1 MNFIINNCTCN
12 KVSLKP
18 CKNVKFRK
26 ISVFLFYIRNQVFI
40 LKLQLSKVIQCF
52 FIKLQLLK
60 EMQ

>member
-26 ISVFLFYIRNQVFI
+26 ISVFLFYIRNQRFI
-40 LKLQLSKVIQCF
+40 LELQLSKVTQCF
-52 FIKLQLLK
+52 FCKITII
-60 EMQ
+60 